1 MPCSPPAMAKQRR
14 REKQPRRHLV
24 THLTAA
30 ARDLIPALP
39 LRLGQRRCTPGH
51 PGRARLGQRC
61 RQLSSPPDRRAP
73 RVVRPRRCHLGRE
86 RALPLPGGITARV
99 PHAQLVPRC
108 VSLRFSWLEL
118 EPNRKNRNQTV
129 LFSAD
134 FSGTE
139 FLRQSKNRTDMFG

>member
-1 MPCSPPAMAKQRR
+1 
-14 REKQPRRHLV
+14 
-24 THLTAA
+24 
-30 ARDLIPALP
+30 
-39 LRLGQRRCTPGH
+39 
-51 PGRARLGQRC
+51 
-61 RQLSSPPDRRAP
+61 
-73 RVVRPRRCHLGRE
+73 VVRPRRCHLGRE